1 MEAMVMSVINNMLKN
16 IDQRQTAQRNQQS
29 GGVDIPPVRDYHDVL
44 FKVLSVLLAIVLIF
58 TAYLYL
64 PFAQAPQAS
73 KDTAEKAYAV
83 NNNSQPIEIAQA
95 KITPV
100 IKPLK
105 QLSEENTG
113 AKAAQIN
120 ADTPKEQAQAQSN
133 NALPNQ
139 AKDEVIQQ
147 HAAEKAA
154 LLSKKASPTEASA
167 KVATSTEINAPVEA
181 KSSAPVKSITQ
192 AEQPPAENKLV
203 KTASVKQSKAQR
215 IAQQLKRAKQALEFA
230 LYDDAIND
238 LTAILQTQPEHIEAR
253 NLLAATYF
261 QQQDVLMAQQLL
273 VAGIKINPEVVQW
286 RVMLCK
292 ILIMQQEYEG
302 VLKLLIAELE
312 PQANLEFWVL
322 KGTAA
327 QNAQQHQIALASFTQ
342 LTQLQP
348 QQAKWWLALATS
360 KDALG
365 EFADA
370 KHLYKVA
377 LDLGG
382 LNAAMTQH
390 ALQRLVAL
398 KEAV

>member
-1 MEAMVMSVINNMLKN
+1 MSVINNMLKN
-16 IDQRQTAQRNQQS
+16 IEQRQNAQSNQQS
-29 GGVDIPPVRDYHDVL
+29 GEVDIPPVRDYHDVL
-44 FKVLSVLLAIVLIF
+44 LKALSVLLAIVLIF

-73 KDTAEKAYAV
+73 SDTAEKAYAA

-113 AKAAQIN
+113 AKAAHIN
-120 ADTPKEQAQAQSN
+120 ADTPKELAQEQSN
-133 NALPNQ
+133 NALLKQ
-139 AKDEVIQQ
+139 LKDEVIQQ
-147 HAAEKAA
+147 HAAGKNTQ
-154 LLSKKASPTEASA
+154 LSKKNSPTQTSV
-167 KVATSTEINAPVEA
+167 KIATSTEKNASLEV
-181 KSSAPVKSITQ
+181 KSSAPIKSITQ
-192 AEQPPAENKLV
+192 AEQPPIKNKLV

-238 LTAILQTQPEHIEAR
+238 LTAILQTQPGHIEAR

-273 VAGIKINPEVVQW
+273 VVGIKINPEVVQW
-286 RVMLCK
+286 RTMLSK

-302 VLKLLIAELE
+302 VLNLLIAELE
-312 PQANLEFWVL
+312 PQANLEFWIL

-327 QNAQQHQIALASFTQ
+327 QNAQQHQIAVASFTQ

>member
-16 IDQRQTAQRNQQS
+16 IDQRQNAQRNQQS
-29 GGVDIPPVRDYHDVL
+29 AGVAIRPVRDYHDVL
-44 FKVLSVLLAIVLIF
+44 FKVLSVLLAIVIIF

-64 PFAQAPQAS
+64 PFSQAPQPS
-73 KDTAEKAYAV
+73 SDTAEKAHAV
-83 NNNSQPIEIAQA
+83 NNSSQPVEIAQA

-105 QLSEENTG
+105 LLSEENT
-113 AKAAQIN
+113 AAEAAYN
-120 ADTPKEQAQAQSN
+120 PAVAQKKLAQEQSN
-133 NALPNQ
+133 NALLKQ
-139 AKDEVIQQ
+139 AKDEIIQQ
-147 HAAEKAA
+147 HAVDKDT
-154 LLSKKASPTEASA
+154 LLRKKTSPTETSV
-167 KVATSTEINAPVEA
+167 KVATSTEINAPLEA

-203 KTASVKQSKAQR
+203 KTLSVKQTKAQR

-286 RVMLCK
+286 RIMLSK

-390 ALQRLVAL
+390 ALKRLVVL
-398 KEAV
+398 KEAA

>member
-1 MEAMVMSVINNMLKN
+1 MSVINNMLKN

-64 PFAQAPQAS
+64 PFAQAPQVS
-73 KDTAEKAYAV
+73 SDTAETAHAG
-83 NNNSQPIEIAQA
+83 NNSQPIEIAQT

-100 IKPLK
+100 IKPSK
-105 QLSEENTG
+105 QLSENNTD
-113 AKAAQIN
+113 AKAAHIN
-120 ADTPKEQAQAQSN
+120 ADEQKEQAQVQSN
-133 NALPNQ
+133 NALLNQ
-139 AKDEVIQQ
+139 PKEIAIQQ
-147 HAAEKAA
+147 QSKDKAT
-154 LLSKKASPTEASA
+154 LISKTVSFAD
-167 KVATSTEINAPVEA
+167 KVANSAEVNGPIEA
-181 KSSAPVKSITQ
+181 KNSTYAKSITP
-192 AEQPPAENKLV
+192 AEQPSVENKLI
-203 KTASVKQSKAQR
+203 KTLSVKQTKAQR

-238 LTAILQTQPEHIEAR
+238 LTAILKAQPEHIEAR

-286 RVMLCK
+286 RVMLSK
-292 ILIMQQEYEG
+292 VLIMQQEYDG

-312 PQANLEFWVL
+312 PQANVEFWVL

-382 LNAAMTQH
+382 LNAVMTQH
-390 ALQRLVAL
+390 ALQRLVVL
-398 KEAV
+398 KGAV

>member
-64 PFAQAPQAS
+64 PFAQAPQVS
-73 KDTAEKAYAV
+73 SDTAETAHPG
-83 NNNSQPIEIAQA
+83 NNSQPIEIAQT

-100 IKPLK
+100 IKPSK
-105 QLSEENTG
+105 QLSENNTD
-113 AKAAQIN
+113 AKAAHIN
-120 ADTPKEQAQAQSN
+120 ADAQKEQAQVQSN
-133 NALPNQ
+133 NALLNQ
-139 AKDEVIQQ
+139 PKEIAIQQ
-147 HAAEKAA
+147 QSKDKAT
-154 LLSKKASPTEASA
+154 LISKTVSFAD
-167 KVATSTEINAPVEA
+167 KVANSAEVNGSVETKNSTHA
-181 KSSAPVKSITQ
+181 KSITP
-192 AEQPPAENKLV
+192 AEQPSVENKLI
-203 KTASVKQSKAQR
+203 KTLSVKQTKAQR

-238 LTAILQTQPEHIEAR
+238 LTAILKAQPEHIEAR

-286 RVMLCK
+286 RVMLSK
-292 ILIMQQEYEG
+292 ILIMQQEYDG

-312 PQANLEFWVL
+312 PQANVEFWVL

-382 LNAAMTQH
+382 LNAVMTQH
-390 ALQRLVAL
+390 ALQRLVVL

>member
-1 MEAMVMSVINNMLKN
+1 MSVINNMLKN
-16 IDQRQTAQRNQQS
+16 IDQRQTAQRHQQS
-29 GGVDIPPVRDYHDVL
+29 GGVDIPPVRDNHDVL

-73 KDTAEKAYAV
+73 SDTAEKAYAV

-113 AKAAQIN
+113 AKGAKAAHIN
-120 ADTPKEQAQAQSN
+120 ADTQKELGQVQSN
-133 NALPNQ
+133 NALPDQ
-139 AKDEVIQQ
+139 AKDEIIQQ
-147 HAAEKAA
+147 HAADKAA
-154 LLSKKASPTEASA
+154 LLSKKASPTEANA

-203 KTASVKQSKAQR
+203 KTASVKQTKAQR
-215 IAQQLKRAKQALEFA
+215 IALQLKRAKQALEFA

-286 RVMLCK
+286 RVMLSK

>member
-1 MEAMVMSVINNMLKN
+1 MSVINNMLKN
-16 IDQRQTAQRNQQS
+16 IDQRQNAQRKQQS
-29 GGVDIPPVRDYHDVL
+29 AGVAITPVRDYHDVL
-44 FKVLSVLLAIVLIF
+44 FKVLSVLLAIVIIF

-64 PFAQAPQAS
+64 PFAQAPQPS
-73 KDTAEKAYAV
+73 SDTAEKAHAV
-83 NNNSQPIEIAQA
+83 KNSSQPVEIAQA

-105 QLSEENTG
+105 PLNEEST
-113 AKAAQIN
+113 AAE
-120 ADTPKEQAQAQSN
+120 AAYTPAVAQKKLAQEQSN
-133 NALPNQ
+133 NALLKQP
-139 AKDEVIQQ
+139 KDEVIQQ
-147 HAAEKAA
+147 HAVEKDT
-154 LLSKKASPTEASA
+154 LLSKKNSPTETSV
-167 KVATSTEINAPVEA
+167 KVAASTEINAPLEA
-181 KSSAPVKSITQ
+181 KSSTPVKSITQ
-192 AEQPPAENKLV
+192 AEQPPVENKLV

-286 RVMLCK
+286 RTMLSK

-302 VLKLLIAELE
+302 VLKLLIAKLE
-312 PQANLEFWVL
+312 PQANLEFWIL

>member
-1 MEAMVMSVINNMLKN
+1 MSVINNMLKN
-16 IDQRQTAQRNQQS
+16 IDQRQNAQRKQQS
-29 GGVDIPPVRDYHDVL
+29 AGVAIPPVRDYHDVL
-44 FKVLSVLLAIVLIF
+44 FKVLSVLLAIVIIF

-64 PFAQAPQAS
+64 PFAQTPQTS
-73 KDTAEKAYAV
+73 SDTAEKAHVV
-83 NNNSQPIEIAQA
+83 NNSSQPVEIAQA

-105 QLSEENTG
+105 PLSEENT
-113 AKAAQIN
+113 AAE
-120 ADTPKEQAQAQSN
+120 AAYTPAVAQKKLAQEQSN
-133 NALPNQ
+133 NALLKQP
-139 AKDEVIQQ
+139 KDEVIQQ
-147 HAAEKAA
+147 HAVEKDT
-154 LLSKKASPTEASA
+154 LLSKKNSPTETSV
-167 KVATSTEINAPVEA
+167 KVATSTEINAPLEA

-192 AEQPPAENKLV
+192 AEQPPVENKLV

-286 RVMLCK
+286 RTMLSK

-312 PQANLEFWVL
+312 PQANLEFWIL

-382 LNAAMTQH
+382 LNAVMTQH

-398 KEAV
+398 KEAL

>member
-1 MEAMVMSVINNMLKN
+1 MSVINNMLKN
-16 IDQRQTAQRNQQS
+16 IDQRQNAQRKQQS
-29 GGVDIPPVRDYHDVL
+29 AGVAITPVRDYHDVL
-44 FKVLSVLLAIVLIF
+44 FKVLSVLLAIVIIF

-64 PFAQAPQAS
+64 PFAQAPQPS
-73 KDTAEKAYAV
+73 SDTAEKAHAV
-83 NNNSQPIEIAQA
+83 NNSSQPVEIAQA

-105 QLSEENTG
+105 PLSEEST
-113 AKAAQIN
+113 AAE
-120 ADTPKEQAQAQSN
+120 AAYTPAVAQKKLAQEQSN
-133 NALPNQ
+133 NALLKQP
-139 AKDEVIQQ
+139 KDEVIQQ
-147 HAAEKAA
+147 HAVEKDT
-154 LLSKKASPTEASA
+154 LLSKKNSPTETSV
-167 KVATSTEINAPVEA
+167 KVAASTEINAPLEA

-192 AEQPPAENKLV
+192 AEQPPVENKLV

-286 RVMLCK
+286 RTMLSK

-312 PQANLEFWVL
+312 PQANLEFWIL

-398 KEAV
+398 KEAL